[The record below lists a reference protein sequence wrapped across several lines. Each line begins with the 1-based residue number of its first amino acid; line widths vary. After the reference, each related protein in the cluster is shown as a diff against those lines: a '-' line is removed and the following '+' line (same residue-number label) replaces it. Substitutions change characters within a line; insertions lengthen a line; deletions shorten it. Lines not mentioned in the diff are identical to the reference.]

1 MTTYDATGMLIISV
15 AIREIRR
22 VGYRN
27 LSLRELAARAGM
39 TTGALYRRF
48 SGKDELL
55 AAAAASVGQQIAEEA
70 QARMACLTPTPHE
83 RLVLLGEVMLN
94 RFEKDR
100 ELMDFLFS
108 ALPVGRFWQGVTR
121 PDRSSPL
128 LALTLDTLDAL
139 FGDSVDHE
147 RQRELFVKA
156 SAFMQGYGLLIASGA
171 VPYERQIFASA
182 VTAFA
187 QQAGAL
193 EVADAVKE
201 LYVQQPA

>member
-1 MTTYDATGMLIISV
+1 
-15 AIREIRR
+15 
-22 VGYRN
+22 
-27 LSLRELAARAGM
+27 
-39 TTGALYRRF
+39 
-48 SGKDELL
+48 
-55 AAAAASVGQQIAEEA
+55 
-70 QARMACLTPTPHE
+70 MACLTPTPHE

-156 SAFMQGYGLLIASGA
+156 STFMQGYGLLIASGA

>member
-55 AAAAASVGQQIAEEA
+55 AAEEA
-70 QARMACLTPTPHE
+70 QARMAGLTPTPHE
-83 RLVLLGEVMLN
+83 RLVLLGEVMSN

-108 ALPVGRFWQGVTR
+108 ALPVGRFWQGVTN

-139 FGDSVDHE
+139 FGENVDHE
-147 RQRELFVKA
+147 RQRELF
-156 SAFMQGYGLLIASGA
+156 G
-171 VPYERQIFASA
+171 R
-182 VTAFA
+182 
-187 QQAGAL
+187 
-193 EVADAVKE
+193 
-201 LYVQQPA
+201 PAPSCRATGC

>member
-1 MTTYDATGMLIISV
+1 MTTYDATGTLIIAV

-55 AAAAASVGQQIAEEA
+55 AAAASVVGRQLAEEA
-70 QARMACLTPTPHE
+70 TTKMDGQTLTPHE
-83 RLVLLGEVMLN
+83 RLVLLGEVLLN

-108 ALPVGRFWQGVTR
+108 ALPVGRFWRGVTK
-121 PDRSSPL
+121 PDRDSPL
-128 LALTLDTLDAL
+128 LTMTLDAL
-139 FGDSVDHE
+139 DELFGETVDHTC
-147 RQRELFVKA
+147 QRKLFVEA
-156 SAFMQGYGLLIASGA
+156 CAFMQGYGLLIASGA
-171 VPYERQIFASA
+171 VPYEREIFTSA
-182 VTAFA
+182 MTGFA

-193 EVADAVKE
+193 AVADAMRELDVKAA
-201 LYVQQPA
+201 V

>member
-55 AAAAASVGQQIAEEA
+55 AAAAASVGQHIVEEA
-70 QARMACLTPTPHE
+70 QARMAGLTPTPHE
-83 RLVLLGEVMLN
+83 RLVLLGEVMSN

-108 ALPVGRFWQGVTR
+108 ALPVGRFWQGVTK

-139 FGDSVDHE
+139 FGENVDHE
-147 RQRELFVKA
+147 RQRELF
-156 SAFMQGYGLLIASGA
+156 G
-171 VPYERQIFASA
+171 R
-182 VTAFA
+182 
-187 QQAGAL
+187 
-193 EVADAVKE
+193 
-201 LYVQQPA
+201 PAPSCRATGC